1 MSEHSILTVDDNHS
15 FIQNNEQVI
24 LSILNPI
31 FNFDDDISQY
41 HIEAL
46 CRTNSFN
53 IDPAYQYIYARGS
66 VTNTPLFTFSMYF
79 SEFSNLWKINISS
92 HNFNLFDQLA
102 STSSYTINI
111 VLSKSL
117 EIIDWNLKISN
128 DREVF
133 GQAIIF
139 YRYPDKIT
147 ATSLFDRG
155 SNHNYKKEVNVLFT
169 HNPDVYEF
177 LKELKPLVQLFETD
191 INIFKLFSL
200 SEVQQALKDRIL
212 LNNLRLLSDMVTV

>member
-41 HIEAL
+41 RIETPY
-46 CRTNSFN
+46 RTNSFK
-53 IDPAYQYIYARGS
+53 IDPSFQYIYARES
-66 VTNTPLFTFSMYF
+66 VTKKPLFTFSMYF

-92 HNFNLFDQLA
+92 HDFNLFGQVS
-102 STSSYTINI
+102 STSSYTIDI
-111 VLSKSL
+111 VLSNTL
-117 EIIDWNLKISN
+117 AITDWKLKISN
-128 DREVF
+128 DRAIF
-133 GQAIIF
+133 GHAISF
-139 YRYPDKIT
+139 YRYSDKIT
-147 ATSLFDRG
+147 ATSFFDRG
-155 SNHNYKKEVNVLFT
+155 SNDDYKKEVHVTIT

-191 INIFKLFSL
+191 VNIFKLCSL